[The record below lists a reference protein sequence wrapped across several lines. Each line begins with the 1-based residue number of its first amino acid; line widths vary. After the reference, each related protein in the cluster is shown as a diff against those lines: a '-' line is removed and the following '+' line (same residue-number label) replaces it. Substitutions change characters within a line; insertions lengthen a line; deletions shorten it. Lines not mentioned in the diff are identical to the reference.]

1 GVYQAASAAEALGFL
16 MMRHMDILVT
26 DIRMPEQTG
35 LELIEQAKDR
45 WPRLKTVLLTGYSD
59 FEYAQRA
66 IKLRAGDYLLK
77 PVDDDAFIRCISSQ
91 VKVLTE
97 ERKRMEEEQ
106 SQQYARKSEQAVLRS
121 QLMQELLLGRR
132 RPDALLNRLL
142 QQYELA
148 FKVDQACTL
157 LTVQLA
163 GRFMEMDR
171 PSIELIEYAIGN
183 IAEETFQDP
192 YHVWH
197 SSSSQD
203 RSEEH
208 TSELQSRENI
218 VCRLLLEKKHT

>member
-1 GVYQAASAAEALGFL
+1 RIQIMRGNLSMVDILLVDDETYVTESLALTIPWQEIGVHGVYQAASAAEALEVL
-16 MMRHMDILVT
+16 MMRHIDILVT

-142 QQYELA
+142 
-148 FKVDQACTL
+148 
-157 LTVQLA
+157 
-163 GRFMEMDR
+163 
-171 PSIELIEYAIGN
+171 
-183 IAEETFQDP
+183 
-192 YHVWH
+192 
-197 SSSSQD
+197 
-203 RSEEH
+203 
-208 TSELQSRENI
+208 
-218 VCRLLLEKKHT
+218 